1 MSGVRKS
8 IMLDG
13 IRTVEVLIRVHAR
26 LLRRGPAGRIHR
38 RRDLRRVILLPP
50 FDEQSDRVLRLGD
63 APQADCRALGR
74 GGRDLHGSVI
84 GDHGIADIDMVGVE
98 IVRDVTVLARP
109 RLERLQLVLGLA
121 HVAVEVVE
129 VAQGARLRA
138 GVSVRGIEALV
149 VLDVD
154 EDTMFPRLLQ
164 QVEVVGEELRRR
176 LGDQD
181 VDLALDS
188 VQGDWVVGRV
198 GREYGDGG
206 AWLEGVDGR
215 LVGFGVGL
223 VVCGEGLERDV
234 KTVVDLRDVLL
245 KVLSCSMHRIPRW
258 SGLEFL
264 IIIRKQGDRELT
276 DPWELGA

>member
-1 MSGVRKS
+1 
-8 IMLDG
+8 MLDG